1 MINAFKWFALIIIFF
16 NFAYFAWSMVS
27 LDDVKSDSA
36 TSKVRLEGEQITL
49 LRELDTKAL
58 ESLSAQNNE
67 LTAEITEKD
76 ALLLASEPYCPSLG
90 PFDSTLRVREIGARL
105 AKSGLGAKARRVVVD
120 SSEKYRVYLE
130 PYTNYE
136 AASEALQE
144 LRAKKV
150 DSYIMT
156 EAPLAN
162 AISLGI
168 FSTLDSAEGLS
179 LKMKSYGYK
188 ARIQTTNYDKEVFW
202 LDVQSAIQSEKV
214 DQVLSQVMSDIDGI
228 ARVDSPCKVV
238 ALSE

>member
-16 NFAYFAWSMVS
+16 NFAYFAWSMLS
-27 LDDVKSDSA
+27 PDELKPDSA
-36 TSKVRLEGEQITL
+36 SSEVRMEGEQITL
-49 LRELDTKAL
+49 LRELDPQAL
-58 ESLSAQNNE
+58 ESLSAQNNKVTGE
-67 LTAEITEKD
+67 AEEKD
-76 ALLLASEPYCPSLG
+76 ASLPASEPYCPSLG
-90 PFDSTLRVREIGARL
+90 PFESTLRVREIGARL

-130 PYTNYE
+130 PYPNYE
-136 AASEALQE
+136 LASEALQE

-168 FSTLDSAEGLS
+168 FSTQDSAEGLA
-179 LKMKSYGYK
+179 LKMKSYGYETST
-188 ARIQTTNYDKEVFW
+188 QTTTYDKEVFW
-202 LDVQSAIQSEKV
+202 LDVQSPAQSEKV

-228 ARVDSPCKVV
+228 TRVDSPCKVV
-238 ALSE
+238 ALTE